1 MIQYLLTCLDLFLTF
16 LKLGA
21 FTFGGGAAMMPFIQ
35 QEAVDKWGFTSEQI
49 IDFIAVSES
58 TPGPF
63 AVNIA
68 TYVGAEKAGFFGS
81 VCATLGLVLPSF
93 IIILIIAKCY
103 EKFKTNKLVAG
114 AMTGLRPASVGLIA
128 AATVSIGFE
137 VFFGSSFAVEAL
149 WSYGF
154 IVSFVIFASMLTLC
168 LLRKKTSPIV
178 VIGICALLGITA
190 GYGGELF
197 GIHI

>member
-81 VCATLGLVLPSF
+81 FFATLGLVLPSF

-103 EKFKTNKLVAG
+103 EKFKTNRLVAG

-128 AATVSIGFE
+128 AALRC
-137 VFFGSSFAVEAL
+137 SSAQILLLKHCGAMDL
-149 WSYGF
+149 
-154 IVSFVIFASMLTLC
+154 SF
-168 LLRKKTSPIV
+168 LL
-178 VIGICALLGITA
+178 
-190 GYGGELF
+190 
-197 GIHI
+197 